1 MQTQVICVGA
11 TVNLVSPE
19 LNIKRAV
26 VTIKKR
32 KHKTAEL
39 YVSKHATIFQCNL
52 ASIMKFSI
60 ANAVYHTDLH
70 ICINQSKLMPPCTLL
85 KNYPKSC

>member
-39 YVSKHATIFQCNL
+39 YVSKHATIFQ
-52 ASIMKFSI
+52 
-60 ANAVYHTDLH
+60 
-70 ICINQSKLMPPCTLL
+70 
-85 KNYPKSC
+85 